1 MSFPVSHSAQCVV
14 GVPNEIKTHESRV
27 ALTPVGVEEL
37 TRAGHKVLI
46 QTGAGQGSG
55 ITDEKYRE
63 HGAEVVPSAEDVWAQ
78 ADLIVKVKEP
88 LAVEWPLMRPGQVV
102 FTYFHFAA
110 DEALTRAVM
119 SSGVTAVAY
128 ETIRDAKGTLP
139 LLTPMSEVAGRMSI
153 QEGAKYLERPFDGRG
168 ILLGGVPGVLP
179 ANVVILGGGVVG
191 ANAAKVAAGLGAN
204 VSILDVNLDRLR
216 YLDDVM
222 PRNVTTLYSD
232 RHNILYSL
240 SRADLLI
247 GAVLIPGAKAPHLV
261 RRDDLKRL
269 PARAVLIDVAIDQG
283 GCVET
288 SRPTTHSQPTYIV
301 DDVVHYCVTNMP
313 GAVGR
318 TSTYALTNVTLPYVL
333 QLAKKGLDRAIA
345 DNVALRQ
352 GVNVRGGKVTNPAV
366 AETFGLECVAA

>member
-1 MSFPVSHSAQCVV
+1 MPTSPKCVV

-27 ALTPVGVEEL
+27 ALIPVGVEEL
-37 TRAGHKVLI
+37 TRAGHRVLL
-46 QTGAGQGSG
+46 QSGSGQGSG
-55 ITDEKYRE
+55 ISDEQYAQ
-63 HGAEVVPSAEDVWAQ
+63 HGAEIVAHAADVWRH

-88 LAVEWPLMRPGQVV
+88 LPVEWPMMRPGQVV

-110 DEALTRAVM
+110 DENLTRAVM
-119 SSGVTAVAY
+119 ASGITAVAY
-128 ETIRDAKGTLP
+128 ETIRDARGGLP

-153 QEGAKYLERPFDGRG
+153 QEGAKFLERPFEGRG

-204 VSILDVNLDRLR
+204 VTILDVNLDRLR

-232 RHNILYSL
+232 RHNILDSL
-240 SRADLLI
+240 GRADLLI

-261 RRDDLKRL
+261 RKEDLKRM
-269 PARAVLIDVAIDQG
+269 PPRAVIIDVAIDQG

-288 SRPTTHSQPTYIV
+288 SRPTTHSQPTYLV
-301 DDVVHYCVTNMP
+301 DDILHYCVTNMP

-333 QLAKKGLDRAIA
+333 QLVRKGLDRA
-345 DNVALRQ
+345 VAENAGLRE
-352 GVNVRGGKVTNPAV
+352 GVNIRGGKVTNPAV
-366 AETFGLECVAA
+366 AATFGLECATA